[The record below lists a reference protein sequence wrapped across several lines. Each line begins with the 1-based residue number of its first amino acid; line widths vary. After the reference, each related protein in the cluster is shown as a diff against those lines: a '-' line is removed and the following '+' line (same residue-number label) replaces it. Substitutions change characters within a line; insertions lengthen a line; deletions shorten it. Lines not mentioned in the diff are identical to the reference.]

1 MARPQQRQRQKRK
14 KKAKAL
20 EKEAI
25 CKLKMEW
32 SRGRQGKRERMGEER
47 GQPTLDGY
55 AAGLVVSGRVWGQG
69 GVATRKHEINYLPLG
84 LSR

>member
-1 MARPQQRQRQKRK
+1 MARPQQRQRQKRKKRK

-32 SRGRQGKRERMGEER
+32 SRRREGQREKYGGGGER
-47 GQPTLDGY
+47 GQPTLDDY

-69 GVATRKHEINYLPLG
+69 AWQRGSMKLIICH
-84 LSR
+84 